1 MISTK
6 NTSIDT
12 ILNRKK
18 NIMNILF
25 SDINYKSKKITY
37 KESYNYK
44 IKKIKIKDVNFS
56 RNVNNL
62 KKKKE
67 TCIDTGYIN
76 DIVVENN
83 TETEIIL
90 PDNKKL
96 KDINGNDVVIKRN
109 EITKYQ
115 KDILFYKYDNE
126 NEEEPDIDE
135 LTKIII
141 KEIEDTKNEM
151 KWLSKMIDEF
161 LEDTTTIDKYKKYQK
176 DNAAIDDEFEA
187 IIKEYAKI
195 IQDYGL

>member
-44 IKKIKIKDVNFS
+44 NKKIKIKDVNFS

>member
-1 MISTK
+1 MINTK

-12 ILNRKK
+12 VLNRKK

-25 SDINYKSKKITY
+25 SDINYKSKKISYETA
-37 KESYNYK
+37 YNYK
-44 IKKIKIKDVNFS
+44 IKTIKIKDVNFS

-76 DIVVENN
+76 DIVIENN
-83 TETEIIL
+83 TETEIVL

-96 KDINGNDVVIKRN
+96 KDSYGNDVVIKRN

-135 LTKIII
+135 LTKIIL
-141 KEIEDTKNEM
+141 KEITDTTDEI
-151 KWLSKMIDEF
+151 KWLSKMIEEF
-161 LEDTTTIDKYKKYQK
+161 LEDTKTIDKYKKYQE
-176 DNAAIDDEFEA
+176 DNALIDDEFEA
-187 IIKEYAKI
+187 IINKYSDI
-195 IQDYGL
+195 IENFGL